1 MAKDEYAVLVCRIL
15 SYLYSCLKNGAKPD
29 LEYLTFDTK
38 AFPICEEYWTYIIR
52 HLIESGLIEGA
63 VLVPIIGRTVKGV
76 QVTEDIMITPDGIE
90 YLRENGT
97 MKKAVSFLRGLK
109 EIVPGI

>member
-38 AFPICEEYWTYIIR
+38 AFPMGIIYIT
-52 HLIESGLIEGA
+52 HQNSL
-63 VLVPIIGRTVKGV
+63 
-76 QVTEDIMITPDGIE
+76 
-90 YLRENGT
+90 
-97 MKKAVSFLRGLK
+97 
-109 EIVPGI
+109 